1 MLAQQIAISDPDHAF
16 VSVMEF
22 LPHEKIVEMMTQ
34 ADLFVFASSCETFGI
49 SLLEAMAV
57 GLPIACSN
65 KSSLPE
71 TLRDG
76 GEYFDPEDDQSIAT
90 AVERLIMNP
99 VSRTKFAARGR
110 ELSQGYSWERCADQ
124 TWNYLAQVYQKLS
137 GGHA

>member
-1 MLAQQIAISDPDHAF
+1 
-16 VSVMEF
+16 
-22 LPHEKIVEMMTQ
+22 MMTQ

-76 GEYFDPEDDQSIAT
+76 GEYFDPEDDQSIAD
-90 AVERLIMNP
+90 AIERLIMDP
-99 VSRTKFAARGR
+99 VSRTNFAARGR
-110 ELSQGYSWERCADQ
+110 ALSQDYSWKRCADQ
-124 TWNYLAQVYQKLS
+124 TWSYLARVHQRLTDGQ
-137 GGHA
+137 A